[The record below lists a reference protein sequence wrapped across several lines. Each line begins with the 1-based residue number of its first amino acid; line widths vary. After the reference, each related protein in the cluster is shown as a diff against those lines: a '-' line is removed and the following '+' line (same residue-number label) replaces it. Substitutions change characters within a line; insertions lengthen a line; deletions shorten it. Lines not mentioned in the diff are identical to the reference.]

1 MVIRQAG
8 IDLKPLELAIGQN
21 SESNFVSHVCDDS
34 FNVGRQHSVSP
45 GRLFRGLSED
55 YLERLWQ
62 GVVYYSGFAFNTI
75 RHFCRIVK
83 VKKTFLAQSFMI
95 CVVGFG
101 HNPMES
107 ERFLLYLCLDK
118 ILILSQRSYL

>member
-62 GVVYYSGFAFNTI
+62 VVYCSGFAFNTI

-83 VKKTFLAQSFMI
+83 VNKDIFDSVFRNTPIIAFF
-95 CVVGFG
+95 CFG
-101 HNPMES
+101 
-107 ERFLLYLCLDK
+107 
-118 ILILSQRSYL
+118 